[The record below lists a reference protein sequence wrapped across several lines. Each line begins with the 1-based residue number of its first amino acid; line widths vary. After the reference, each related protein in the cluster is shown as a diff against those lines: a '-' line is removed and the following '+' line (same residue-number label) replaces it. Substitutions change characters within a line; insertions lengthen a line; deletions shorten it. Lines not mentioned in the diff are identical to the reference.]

1 MSITIFYFLLLIV
14 QIVMLVKTIK
24 KTNKKNWSLLLS
36 TIISSIV
43 LLIVF
48 FTYSWVNMNYVGWN
62 IIAYLIISIIA
73 GALYLLML
81 IISIIIKVIKNKKNN
96 VQKLE
101 ENESEKNS
109 IKKGLI
115 INILTIVITFLIALF
130 IEYLPYKIE
139 QKNNKIAE
147 NNAKEQKN
155 NKIAENNAKEQIII
169 LLNQQYGDGNFE
181 IVEMSEKN
189 ICYGCSWMGPDVD
202 GYEFTISTDYLDK
215 NFVVSLTKENFEIY
229 ENDFLSEYYK
239 ENLGITDLENYL
251 KDYKVKKLNEIISQS
266 FNAEIDFNNIFM
278 KDYSDTNYGQIPTI
292 DELSNFVEL
301 HDPKIE
307 IKENLKTQDD
317 LLNYLVK
324 FTKFFIKDF
333 DTSNITYS
341 QTSKY
346 FRYKYD
352 YTKLGVNNYT
362 DQYNGYGGY
371 VLAGDYK
378 YSEEQGRYVVEDE
391 DSIVR
396 INIMGNITTFN
407 IEDILKDYKYR
418 NFIFLIFII

>member
-1 MSITIFYFLLLIV
+1 MSITFFYFLLLIV

-36 TIISSIV
+36 TIISSIALV
-43 LLIVF
+43 VVF
-48 FTYSWVNMNYVGWN
+48 FTYSWINMNYIGWN
-62 IIAYLIISIIA
+62 FIAYLIINIIA

-81 IISIIIKVIKNKKNN
+81 IISVVMKVIKKKKNN
-96 VQKLE
+96 VQKPE
-101 ENESEKNS
+101 ENELEKKS

-130 IEYLPYKIE
+130 IEDLPYKIE
-139 QKNNKIAE
+139 QKNDMLAE
-147 NNAKEQKN
+147 NKAR
-155 NKIAENNAKEQIII
+155 EQIII

-181 IVEMSEKN
+181 IVEMVEKD
-189 ICYGCSWMGPDVD
+189 ICYGCSWMGPGVD
-202 GYEFTISTDYLDK
+202 GYEFTMSTNYLDK
-215 NFVVSLTKENFEIY
+215 NFIVSLTKENFEIY
-229 ENDFLSEYYK
+229 ENDFLNEYYK
-239 ENLGITDLENYL
+239 EKLGITDLENYL
-251 KDYKVKKLNEIISQS
+251 KDYKVKKLNEIISQR
-266 FNAEIDFNNIFM
+266 FNAEIGFNNIFM
-278 KDYSDTNYGQIPTI
+278 KDYSDINYGQIPNI

-307 IKENLKTQDD
+307 IKEDLKTKDE

-324 FTKFFIKDF
+324 FSKFFIKDF

-371 VLAGDYK
+371 VLAGNYK

-391 DSIVR
+391 DTIVR
-396 INIMGNITTFN
+396 INIMGNVTTFN
-407 IEDILKDYKYR
+407 IEDILKD
-418 NFIFLIFII
+418 

>member
-43 LLIVF
+43 LVIVF
-48 FTYSWVNMNYVGWN
+48 FTYSWVNMNYIGWN
-62 IIAYLIISIIA
+62 IISYLMISIIA
-73 GALYLLML
+73 GALYLLIL
-81 IISIIIKVIKNKKNN
+81 FISIFIKVMKNKKNN

-101 ENESEKNS
+101 ENESEKKS
-109 IKKGLI
+109 IKKCLI
-115 INILTIVITFLIALF
+115 INILIIVITFLIALF
-130 IEYLPYKIE
+130 IEDLPYNI
-139 QKNNKIAE
+139 
-147 NNAKEQKN
+147 EQKN

-181 IVEMSEKN
+181 IVGMSEKN
-189 ICYGCSWMGPDVD
+189 ICYGCSWMGPGVD

-239 ENLGITDLENYL
+239 EKLGITDLEKYL

-278 KDYSDTNYGQIPTI
+278 KDYSDTNHGQIPTI

-352 YTKLGVNNYT
+352 YTKLGVINYT

-371 VLAGDYK
+371 VLAGNYK

-407 IEDILKDYKYR
+407 ITDILKD
-418 NFIFLIFII
+418 

>member
-14 QIVMLVKTIK
+14 QIVMLIKTIK

-36 TIISSIV
+36 TIILSIALV
-43 LLIVF
+43 VVF
-48 FTYSWVNMNYVGWN
+48 FTYSWINMNYIGWN
-62 IIAYLIISIIA
+62 FIAYLIINIIA
-73 GALYLLML
+73 GALYLLIL
-81 IISIIIKVIKNKKNN
+81 IISVVMKVIKKKKNN
-96 VQKLE
+96 VQKSE
-101 ENESEKNS
+101 ENELEKKS

-130 IEYLPYKIE
+130 IEDLPYKIE
-139 QKNNKIAE
+139 QKKDRLAE
-147 NNAKEQKN
+147 NKAQ
-155 NKIAENNAKEQIII
+155 EQIII

-181 IVEMSEKN
+181 IVEMVEKD
-189 ICYGCSWMGPDVD
+189 ICYSCSWMGPGVD
-202 GYEFTISTDYLDK
+202 GYEFTMSTNYLDK
-215 NFVVSLTKENFEIY
+215 NFIVSLTKENFEIY
-229 ENDFLSEYYK
+229 ENDFLNDYYK
-239 ENLGITDLENYL
+239 EKLGITDLESYL
-251 KDYKVKKLNEIISQS
+251 KDYKVEKLNEILSQN
-266 FNAEIDFNNIFM
+266 FNAKIDFNNIFM
-278 KDYSDTNYGQIPTI
+278 EDYSNINYGQIPTI

-307 IKENLKTQDD
+307 IKENLKTKDE

-324 FTKFFIKDF
+324 FSKFFIKDF

-371 VLAGDYK
+371 VLAGNYK

-391 DSIVR
+391 DTIVR
-396 INIMGNITTFN
+396 INIMGNVTTFN
-407 IEDILKDYKYR
+407 IEDILKD
-418 NFIFLIFII
+418 

>member
-14 QIVMLVKTIK
+14 QIVMLVKTVK

-36 TIISSIV
+36 TIITSIALV
-43 LLIVF
+43 IVF
-48 FTYSWVNMNYVGWN
+48 FTYSWVNMNYIGWN
-62 IIAYLIISIIA
+62 FIVYLIINIIT
-73 GALYLLML
+73 GAVYVLML
-81 IISIIIKVIKNKKNN
+81 IISIIMKVIKNKKYKT
-96 VQKLE
+96 QKLE
-101 ENESEKNS
+101 ENEL
-109 IKKGLI
+109 KKSLI
-115 INILTIVITFLIALF
+115 ITTLTIVIVFLIALF
-130 IEYLPYKIE
+130 IEDLPYKIE
-139 QKNNKIAE
+139 QKNDKIAE
-147 NNAKEQKN
+147 NK
-155 NKIAENNAKEQIII
+155 AKEQIII

-181 IVEMSEKN
+181 IVEMVEED
-189 ICYGCSWMGPDVD
+189 ICYGCPWPWVGPGVD
-202 GYEFTISTDYLDK
+202 GYEFTMSTDYLNK
-215 NFVVSLTKENFEIY
+215 NFIVSLRKENFEIY

-239 ENLGITDLENYL
+239 EKLGITDLENYV

-266 FNAEIDFNNIFM
+266 FNAEINFNNIFM
-278 KDYSDTNYGQIPTI
+278 KDYSDINYGKIPTI
-292 DELSNFVEL
+292 EELSNYVEL

-307 IKENLKTQDD
+307 IKEDLKTKDD

-324 FTKFFIKDF
+324 FSKFFIKDF

-371 VLAGDYK
+371 VLAGNYK

-391 DSIVR
+391 DTIVR
-396 INIMGNITTFN
+396 INIMGNVTTFN
-407 IEDILKDYKYR
+407 IEDILKD
-418 NFIFLIFII
+418 

>member
-14 QIVMLVKTIK
+14 QIVMLVKTVK

-36 TIISSIV
+36 TIITSIALV
-43 LLIVF
+43 IVF
-48 FTYSWVNMNYVGWN
+48 FTYSWVNMNYIGWN
-62 IIAYLIISIIA
+62 FIVYLIINIIT
-73 GALYLLML
+73 GAVYVLML
-81 IISIIIKVIKNKKNN
+81 IISIIMKVIKNKKYKT
-96 VQKLE
+96 QKLE
-101 ENESEKNS
+101 ENKL
-109 IKKGLI
+109 KKSLI
-115 INILTIVITFLIALF
+115 ITTLTIVIVFLIALF
-130 IEYLPYKIE
+130 IEDLPYKIE
-139 QKNNKIAE
+139 QKNDKIAE
-147 NNAKEQKN
+147 NK
-155 NKIAENNAKEQIII
+155 AKEQIII

-181 IVEMSEKN
+181 IVEMVEED
-189 ICYGCSWMGPDVD
+189 ICYGCSWMGPGVD
-202 GYEFTISTDYLDK
+202 GYEFTMSTDYLNK
-215 NFVVSLTKENFEIY
+215 NFIVSLRKENFEIY

-239 ENLGITDLENYL
+239 EKLGITDLENYV

-266 FNAEIDFNNIFM
+266 FNAEINFNNIFM
-278 KDYSDTNYGQIPTI
+278 KDYSDINYGKIPTI
-292 DELSNFVEL
+292 EELSNYVEL

-307 IKENLKTQDD
+307 IKEDLKTKDD

-324 FTKFFIKDF
+324 FSKFFIKDF

-371 VLAGDYK
+371 VLAGNYK

-391 DSIVR
+391 DTIVR
-396 INIMGNITTFN
+396 INIMGNVTTFN
-407 IEDILKDYKYR
+407 IEDILKD
-418 NFIFLIFII
+418 

>member
-36 TIISSIV
+36 TIISSIALV
-43 LLIVF
+43 VVF
-48 FTYSWVNMNYVGWN
+48 FTYSWINMNYIGWN
-62 IIAYLIISIIA
+62 FIAYLIINIIA

-81 IISIIIKVIKNKKNN
+81 IISVVMKVIKKKKNN
-96 VQKLE
+96 VQKPE
-101 ENESEKNS
+101 ENELEKKS

-130 IEYLPYKIE
+130 IEDLPYKIE
-139 QKNNKIAE
+139 QKNDMLAE
-147 NNAKEQKN
+147 NKAR
-155 NKIAENNAKEQIII
+155 EQIII

-181 IVEMSEKN
+181 IVEMVEKD
-189 ICYGCSWMGPDVD
+189 ICYGCSWMGPGVD
-202 GYEFTISTDYLDK
+202 GYEFTMSTNYLDK
-215 NFVVSLTKENFEIY
+215 NFIVSLTKENFEIY
-229 ENDFLSEYYK
+229 ENDFLNEYYK
-239 ENLGITDLENYL
+239 EKLGITDLENYL
-251 KDYKVKKLNEIISQS
+251 KDYKVKKLNEIISQR
-266 FNAEIDFNNIFM
+266 FNAEIGFNNIFM
-278 KDYSDTNYGQIPTI
+278 KDYSDINYGQIPNI

-307 IKENLKTQDD
+307 IKEDLKTKDE

-324 FTKFFIKDF
+324 FSKFFIKDF

-371 VLAGDYK
+371 VLAGNYK

-391 DSIVR
+391 DTIVR
-396 INIMGNITTFN
+396 INIMGNVTTFN
-407 IEDILKDYKYR
+407 IEDILKD
-418 NFIFLIFII
+418 